1 MRGLCSALLALLLL
15 VMASCS
21 DDGTSPAG
29 DGDFLFQLTV
39 QEPDGTPV
47 PGLEATLYV
56 PTVPEFIGK
65 SASAGA
71 RAALRPYASVR
82 YNVSA
87 RARVRIQV
95 FDLSGAP
102 VKTLIDQVQDAGAYA
117 LAYNG
122 TTDEGTALIGT
133 VVLNC
138 RYRALDE
145 TTNAVLYADST
156 YAVLLTGIDAY
167 RRPSLGTTD
176 GEGIVSTS
184 DRLLF
189 PGTYELPQL
198 IVVNENADEIGHFA
212 ISDSAR
218 VFLRDPAQELVQR
231 AVFKVDP
238 GSNRF
243 RVTWNP
249 SKAAG
254 TPSLGEGPPRAFAAP
269 PGEVTAGEKR
279 VPIPP
284 PVWSLMV
291 YPNPFN

>member
-1 MRGLCSALLALLLL
+1 MRGVCGALLALLLL
-15 VMASCS
+15 VTASCS
-21 DDGTSPAG
+21 DNGTSPGG

-56 PTVPEFIGK
+56 PTVPEFFGK
-65 SASAGA
+65 AANAG
-71 RAALRPYASVR
+71 
-82 YNVSA
+82 A

-95 FDLSGAP
+95 FHLSGAP

-133 VVLNC
+133 VVLKC

-145 TTNAVLYADST
+145 TTNAVLHADST
-156 YAVLLTGIDAY
+156 YAVLLTGIDAD

-198 IVVNENADEIGHFA
+198 MIVDENADEIGTFA

-218 VFLRDPAQELVQR
+218 VFLRDPARELEQV
-231 AVFKVDP
+231 AVFKVGP
-238 GSNRF
+238 GRNRF
-243 RVTWNP
+243 QMTWDP
-249 SKAAG
+249 SKAAA
-254 TPSLGEGPPRAFAAP
+254 TPLPSKGRPDCRPAAP
-269 PGEVTAGEKR
+269 DDAGADQR
-279 VPIPP
+279 RAPIPAP
-284 PVWSLMV
+284 AWAFRV

>member
-1 MRGLCSALLALLLL
+1 MRGVCGALLALLLL
-15 VMASCS
+15 VTASCS
-21 DDGTSPAG
+21 DNGTSPGG

-56 PTVPEFIGK
+56 PTVPEFFGK
-65 SASAGA
+65 AANAGA
-71 RAALRPYASVR
+71 RAALRPYAGVR
-82 YNVSA
+82 YDVAA

-95 FDLSGAP
+95 FHLSGAP

-133 VVLNC
+133 VVLKC

-145 TTNAVLYADST
+145 ITNDVLYADST

-176 GEGIVSTS
+176 AEGIVRTS

-198 IVVNENADEIGHFA
+198 IVVDENAEEIGHFA

-218 VFLRDPAQELVQR
+218 VFLRDPARELEQV
-231 AVFKVDP
+231 AVFKVGP
-238 GSNRF
+238 GRNRF
-243 RVTWNP
+243 QLTWDP
-249 SKAAG
+249 SKAAA
-254 TPSLGEGPPRAFAAP
+254 TPLPSKGWPDCRPTAPDDAGADQRRA
-269 PGEVTAGEKR
+269 
-279 VPIPP
+279 PIPAP
-284 PVWSLMV
+284 AWAFRV